1 MAEIRR
7 GARNRRKSDPPERR
21 ALLRKH
27 AYLSGVLTDL
37 EAESAMACT
46 IRDTH
51 ARGAE
56 IRFSGTVP
64 RGAHVFLLETDT
76 RMVHLAR
83 VAWTGAGRC
92 GLRFVRSYPMD
103 VRLPPHLRAFWRLF
117 LELNLQEVER
127 AVAVGAT
134 VETALRSAG
143 LSREHLHFVARHAST
158 DHRLEALIE
167 RAKRLMAG

>member
-1 MAEIRR
+1 MPDVRR
-7 GARNRRKSDPPERR
+7 AARNRRKSDPPERR
-21 ALLRKH
+21 ALSRKH

-37 EAESAMACT
+37 EAESAMPCT

-56 IRFSGTVP
+56 IRFSGNVP
-64 RGAHVFLLETDT
+64 RGAHVYLLDTDT

-83 VAWTGAGRC
+83 VAWSSTGRC
-92 GLRFVRSYPMD
+92 GLHFARSYPMG

-117 LELNLQEVER
+117 LESKLQEIER
-127 AVAVGAT
+127 AVAIGAS
-134 VETALRSAG
+134 VESALRSAG

-158 DHRLEALIE
+158 DNRLEALVE
-167 RAKRLMAG
+167 KAKRLMAL